1 MKILEERIR
10 KDGIVLDGDILRV
23 DSFLNHQIDPEL
35 MMEMAEEFKRLFA
48 EEHITKIL
56 TVEASGIAIA
66 CMCGY
71 VFHVPVLFAKKAKT
85 SNLDKDVCSAPIH
98 SYTHQTDG
106 TVLISKQYLNDHD
119 RVLIIDDFLANGC
132 ACQAL
137 ITLCTQA
144 SAQVAGI
151 GICIEKS
158 WQEGGK
164 HLREAGYH
172 VESLARIASMDHGNI
187 VFLK

>member
-1 MKILEERIR
+1 MKILEERIQ
-10 KDGIVLDGDILRV
+10 KDAAVLPGDILKA

-35 MMEMAEEFKRLFA
+35 MMQMAEEFKRLFA
-48 EEHITKIL
+48 NEHITKIL

-85 SNLDKDVCSAPIH
+85 SNLSEDVYCAPIH

-106 TVLISKQYLNDHD
+106 TVLISKQYLNAHD

-137 ITLCTQA
+137 IALCRQA

-164 HLREAGYH
+164 QLRGAGYR
-172 VESLARIASMDHGNI
+172 VESLARIASMENGTI
-187 VFLK
+187 CFLK